1 MGQAAGAPPW
11 APPATLALRI
21 PLHLWVSSRGIL
33 MWGAPVVTAHWSPLD
48 LFLTAPTLC
57 PTACTPTEPQGIVGP
72 AKGSDGG
79 LQLYGEGKY
88 CSWYS
93 KL

>member
-1 MGQAAGAPPW
+1 
-11 APPATLALRI
+11 
-21 PLHLWVSSRGIL
+21 
-33 MWGAPVVTAHWSPLD
+33 MWGAPVVTAHWSSLD

-79 LQLYGEGKY
+79 LVVWGGEILFLVLQAITPNTPCDPAVTHCVAHCVIHHGIQL
-88 CSWYS
+88 
-93 KL
+93 